1 MDNFNMN
8 ARRDVTGVDDG
19 LRAFFRQTYSFM
31 GIAIIVTAITG
42 FIVQNFFLTQV
53 YSLIAGNIIGTL
65 ALFGVQIL
73 IMTMIGRATFKNP
86 AKAFGLLMAFAVIEG
101 LTLGLLL
108 AVYTGASVLMA
119 FISAAGVFGGMAVYG
134 MVTKRDLTGLGSIL
148 FGLLIG
154 LVIASVV
161 NMFFYSGMVSL
172 LISWAS
178 VFVFSLYTAYD
189 NQSLKIMYAQYA
201 GQADTTGLAVNGA
214 LRLYLDFVNL
224 FFALLRIFGVAAGGS
239 RD

>member
-53 YSLIAGNIIGTL
+53 YSLIAGNIIGTF

-119 FISAAGVFGGMAVYG
+119 FVSAAGVFGGMAVYG

-172 LISWAS
+172 LISWVS

-189 NQSLKIMYAQYA
+189 NQNLKVMYAQYA
-201 GQADTTGLAVNGA
+201 GQADITGLAVNGA

>member
-19 LRAFFRQTYSFM
+19 LRSFFKQTYSFM
-31 GIAIIVTAITG
+31 GIAIVVTAITG
-42 FIVQNFFLTQV
+42 FIVQNFLLAQV

-119 FISAAGVFGGMAVYG
+119 FVSAAGVFGGMAVYG

-172 LISWAS
+172 LISWVS

-189 NQSLKIMYAQYA
+189 NQNLKVMYAQYA

>member
-1 MDNFNMN
+1 
-8 ARRDVTGVDDG
+8 
-19 LRAFFRQTYSFM
+19 
-31 GIAIIVTAITG
+31 
-42 FIVQNFFLTQV
+42 
-53 YSLIAGNIIGTL
+53 
-65 ALFGVQIL
+65 
-73 IMTMIGRATFKNP
+73 
-86 AKAFGLLMAFAVIEG
+86 
-101 LTLGLLL
+101 
-108 AVYTGASVLMA
+108 
-119 FISAAGVFGGMAVYG
+119 

-172 LISWAS
+172 LISWVS

-189 NQSLKIMYAQYA
+189 NQNLKVMYAQYS